1 KQDHYRAD
9 CKPHEGGCRNCGQ
22 PPTGRFRFYCGDAC
36 RDVFEADHFWGTARW
51 AALERAAL
59 CPLDGPNPR
68 LARMVVVCA
77 CCGILTYRYEVNH
90 IAPVN
95 GDRGFF
101 SCANHQD
108 NLEVLCHQCHVM
120 ATREQRRR
128 GIIGPDG
135 TCEPLR
141 AVELLLGL
149 AEDLPEPKSS
159 TDLRQMVLL

>member
-1 KQDHYRAD
+1 MKLEYYAD
-9 CKPHEGGCRNCGQ
+9 CNDHTRGCRNCGR
-22 PPTGRFRFYCGDAC
+22 PPTGRFTYYCGTEC
-36 RDVFEADHFWGTARW
+36 RDVFESNHFWSNARRPARRTAI
-51 AALERAAL
+51 ERAAL

-68 LARMVVVCA
+68 LAQMVMICA
-77 CCGILTYRYEVNH
+77 CCEILTYRYEVNH

-141 AVELLLGL
+141 AIDLLYGM
-149 AEDLPEPKSS
+149 AE
-159 TDLRQMVLL
+159 TVGVRQPSLV